1 MTTHSSILAY
11 KIPRTEESG
20 GIQSLGLQRIRCD
33 WVTEHTDLS
42 QLWKGRGHWVSD
54 GLKGKQKMTECLTCL
69 LEKPNTG
76 RHRRSQQRGSCW
88 RSLWEKSMGPQ
99 QVPGDRLGPQ
109 GEKLVNRVKSQEG
122 QLKKKQKRVSWNWNW
137 LPPLIT
143 KHPER
148 EAVAKAY
155 PSYFIPSSLTANSN
169 LEPSNNGSSRKYSC
183 SLIKLIAEWFNTN
196 PAQ

>member
-1 MTTHSSILAY
+1 MWLSDWAHRPFTIVERERALGKWWSQREAEDDRVPDLFTWEAKHRQAQKKPAEGELL
-11 KIPRTEESG
+11 EESMG
-20 GIQSLGLQRIRCD
+20 E
-33 WVTEHTDLS
+33 V
-42 QLWKGRGHWVSD
+42 D
-54 GLKGKQKMTECLTCL
+54 GA
-69 LEKPNTG
+69 
-76 RHRRSQQRGSCW
+76 
-88 RSLWEKSMGPQ
+88 Q